1 MFISWCYIT
10 FPSNSVSPRGHW
22 MLLVR
27 RSIRNT
33 WCLRVKLWEIRGT
46 VSDVPAPRTRK
57 SDRRCLI
64 SEWSEIISAYIKLG
78 FSDQVYDRNVPACV
92 PVKTIVPIKLSKRA
106 NGTAEGIEQ
115 VRCSSN
121 NPYLIW
127 SPARFFLVVI
137 RALNIVTPSK
147 RRNLAFTWVLRNIS
161 S

>member
-1 MFISWCYIT
+1 
-10 FPSNSVSPRGHW
+10 

-92 PVKTIVPIKLSKRA
+92 PVKTILPIKLSKKA
-106 NGTAEGIEQ
+106 NGTADGIEQ
-115 VRCSSN
+115 VSCSSN
-121 NPYLIW
+121 IPHLIW

-137 RALNIVTPSK
+137 RAFKYSYAEQKKKFSFHLDIKKYIFLSH
-147 RRNLAFTWVLRNIS
+147 RGS
-161 S
+161 HCYY